1 MRRRC
6 SLRKHAHYASG
17 NASRRTAS
25 SSYASNAAQVFAEK
39 YERYGLASIWDD
51 SRSAGILP
59 CRVYLRHCVL
69 AAEKAGQHVRDDLL
83 DSTLLADRSTTLR
96 QHLAAHPSLMLELPP
111 PDLAHRYSG

>member
-1 MRRRC
+1 M
-6 SLRKHAHYASG
+6 
-17 NASRRTAS
+17 
-25 SSYASNAAQVFAEK
+25 FAEK

-51 SRSAGILP
+51 SRSDSRSDDSRSEGILP

-83 DSTLLADRSTTLR
+83 DSTLLAGRSNTLR

-111 PDLAHRYSG
+111 ADLAHRYSR

>member
-6 SLRKHAHYASG
+6 SLRKHALYASG
-17 NASRRTAS
+17 NASRSTLS
-25 SSYASNAAQVFAEK
+25 SSNASNAAQVFAEK

-69 AAEKAGQHVRDDLL
+69 AAEKAGQHVCDDLL
-83 DSTLLADRSTTLR
+83 DSTLLADRR
-96 QHLAAHPSLMLELPP
+96 CACCFFFSLLGCAYCL
-111 PDLAHRYSG
+111 LFS

>member
-6 SLRKHAHYASG
+6 SLRKHALCASG
-17 NASRRTAS
+17 NASRSTAS
-25 SSYASNAAQVFAEK
+25 SSNASNAAQVFAEK

-83 DSTLLADRSTTLR
+83 DSTLLADRRCACYFFFFCSSGAPTVCFCLVFF
-96 QHLAAHPSLMLELPP
+96 SLC
-111 PDLAHRYSG
+111 AR

>member
-51 SRSAGILP
+51 SRSDSRSDDSRSEGILP

-83 DSTLLADRSTTLR
+83 DSTLLADRR
-96 QHLAAHPSLMLELPP
+96 CAHFFFSLLS
-111 PDLAHRYSG
+111 AYFFF